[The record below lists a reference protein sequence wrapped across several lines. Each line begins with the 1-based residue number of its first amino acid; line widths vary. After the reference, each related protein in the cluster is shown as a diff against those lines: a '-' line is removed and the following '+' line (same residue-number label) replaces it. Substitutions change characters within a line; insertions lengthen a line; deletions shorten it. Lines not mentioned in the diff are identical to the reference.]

1 MATRKKMSGVDTT
14 EEEVV
19 VTESIE
25 EEVVTKPIKEE
36 VKDIKYRFDFDSYD
50 EYNAYTGLK
59 G

>member
-1 MATRKKMSGVDTT
+1 MAAKKEVK
-14 EEEVV
+14 EEVV
-19 VTESIE
+19 VTE
-25 EEVVTKPIKEE
+25 PIKEE

>member
-1 MATRKKMSGVDTT
+1 MATKKEIQEEVVVVT

-19 VTESIE
+19 VTE
-25 EEVVTKPIKEE
+25 PIKEE
-36 VKDIKYRFDFDSYD
+36 VKDVKYRCDFDSYD